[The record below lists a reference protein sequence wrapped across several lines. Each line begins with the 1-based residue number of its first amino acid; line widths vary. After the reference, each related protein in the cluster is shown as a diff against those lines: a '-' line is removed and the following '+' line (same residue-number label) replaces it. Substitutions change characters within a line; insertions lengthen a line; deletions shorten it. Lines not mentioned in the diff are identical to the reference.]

1 MNYIYYLM
9 NGKFPIEKPDKKIL
23 KVLKEQRNF
32 PINLPKPIKLSKLVN
47 IMINSGIMNL
57 IVQIHQNSKIKIN

>member
-1 MNYIYYLM
+1 M

-47 IMINSGIMNL
+47 IYDKFWNNEFDSSDS
-57 IVQIHQNSKIKIN
+57 SK

>member
-47 IMINSGIMNL
+47 IYD
-57 IVQIHQNSKIKIN
+57 KI

>member
-47 IMINSGIMNL
+47 IYDKFWNNEFDSSDS
-57 IVQIHQNSKIKIN
+57 SK